1 LARCY
6 YYGFSPSLRA
16 CGRLPAAMAG
26 PVLLPSPQRQQ
37 PALTLRGG
45 LPRARR
51 TGIIQRRKLP
61 GDARLQRLQHRRMP
75 SQRRARRRPRR
86 TPCWP
91 PSPAAHSRGVA
102 AAGYER
108 SLAGR
113 RTDQITHI
121 CACHEAALS
130 QPAAAQIESSL
141 FPVSRG
147 WQQEAASPPLISWCR
162 AGYGAVPPVP
172 LGCCAS
178 HCARRACGHP
188 WTPEP
193 DAAPAGLTARA
204 RPKARPER
212 ARRTA
217 TARRLSGG

>member
-1 LARCY
+1 M
-6 YYGFSPSLRA
+6 A
-16 CGRLPAAMAG
+16 CGRLPVAMAG
-26 PVLLPSPQRQQ
+26 PVLLPSPQREQ
-37 PALTLRGG
+37 PAVTF
-45 LPRARR
+45 
-51 TGIIQRRKLP
+51 
-61 GDARLQRLQHRRMP
+61 
-75 SQRRARRRPRR
+75 
-86 TPCWP
+86 
-91 PSPAAHSRGVA
+91 GVA
-102 AAGYER
+102 CLALAALASSSTASCPAMPVCSASSIVACPASGAPGAGLAERLAGHHRQLLTAEEWQQLGCER

-178 HCARRACGHP
+178 RCARRACGRP
-188 WTPEP
+188 LTPEP

-204 RPKARPER
+204 TEGQARN
-212 ARRTA
+212 ARGGPPRHGA
-217 TARRLSGG
+217 YQEDEGNPRLFGT